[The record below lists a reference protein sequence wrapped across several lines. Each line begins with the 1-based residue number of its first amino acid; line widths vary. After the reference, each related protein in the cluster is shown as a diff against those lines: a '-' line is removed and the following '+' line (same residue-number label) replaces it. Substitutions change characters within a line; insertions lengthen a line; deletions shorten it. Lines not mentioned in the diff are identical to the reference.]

1 MRKVVALMFVLM
13 MTLFRLSG
21 AIELE
26 SSRFELNVESLK
38 NSGADYLESSEFL
51 AQEET
56 LNIEENDKS
65 IYEYTYKSPKKAFL
79 YSLLIPGWG
88 QKYAGSSIIKTAGFL
103 LVEVGSWA
111 GHFTYQKKGDD
122 KTIEF
127 KTFVD
132 VHWIEGDTAII
143 LGDNPPDEAYQT
155 YRGWIYI
162 NYNGIVEDTGFTE
175 HLPSTKT
182 QQYYEM
188 IGKYDQFRGG
198 WDDYWTGD
206 TATVYLTE
214 HRRIYMD
221 MRKKANDYLNNAN
234 TMIIVSILNHLIS
247 AFDAAISANRHN
259 KQFADDAWSIKA
271 EVKSYSATEKIPMIK
286 ITYRF

>member
-1 MRKVVALMFVLM
+1 VRKVVALMFVLM